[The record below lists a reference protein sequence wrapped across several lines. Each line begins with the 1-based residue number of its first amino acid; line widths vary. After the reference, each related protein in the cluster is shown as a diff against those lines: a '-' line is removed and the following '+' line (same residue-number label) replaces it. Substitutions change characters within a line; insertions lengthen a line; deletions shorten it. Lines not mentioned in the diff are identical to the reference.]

1 MKTEKFLPLQISENN
16 PNEVFENHKKDIAK
30 AIILAIDYAIRTRKK
45 KIDFAQINVK
55 GVLIIALSIKN
66 NEFGGLI
73 ADNLKILEEEE
84 EYEICA
90 LALKLKNKIDKQNET
105 VTKKD

>member
-30 AIILAIDYAIRTRKK
+30 AIILAIDYAIKTRKK
-45 KIDFAQINVK
+45 KIDFAEINVK
-55 GVLIIALSIKN
+55 GILIIALSIKS
-66 NEFGGLI
+66 NEFDGLI
-73 ADNLKILEEEE
+73 VDNLKILEEEE
-84 EYEICA
+84 EYEMCA
-90 LALKLKNKIDKQNET
+90 LALKLKNKIDKQNER

>member
-1 MKTEKFLPLQISENN
+1 MKREKFVPLQISENN

-30 AIILAIDYAIRTRKK
+30 SIILAIDYAIKTRKK
-45 KIDFAQINVK
+45 KIDFAEINVK
-55 GVLIIALSIKN
+55 GVLIIALSIKS

-73 ADNLKILEEEE
+73 ADNLKILEQEE
-84 EYEICA
+84 EYEMCA